1 MTFSLPRKR
10 GKMLLVHGAAL
21 TIHAGD
27 IKDTGRRSS
36 TWHGGVCWTDQVTSV
51 DMCGGPL
58 TLVRHCG
65 NEWSLRLGKAAPP
78 KEQQV
83 TSRM

>member
-51 DMCGGPL
+51 DMCGG
-58 TLVRHCG
+58 R
-65 NEWSLRLGKAAPP
+65 
-78 KEQQV
+78 
-83 TSRM
+83 